1 MSPVNREKIHIWILR
16 LSLLTAAI
24 VALLSWISGILLSQV
39 VLRAGV
45 AFLVIYILVR
55 GSFALFEK
63 GAPVPET
70 PALKASAQG
79 TLLDIAVGD
88 ETISGNDTLSGDSAK
103 SGGTSQGAKNLPGQI
118 EPSLSSGLPD
128 SERQAEIVRRMGWGE
143 K

>member
-1 MSPVNREKIHIWILR
+1 MNPVNREKIYAWILR

-24 VALLSWISGILLSQV
+24 VALLSWLSGILLNQV

-55 GSFALFEK
+55 GSFELFEK

-88 ETISGNDTLSGDSAK
+88 ETLSGDSAK